1 MKKIVLAAVACVAVA
16 GCSVPRSVKE
26 GGPLA
31 GQTVSAQKKVLVLAV
46 TDGQEK
52 GQDPAIGSGQAV
64 VASVRKYLTMRGIPM
79 SVSSS
84 ANTEQ
89 GIAEADAQGFDYVL
103 KPTITLWEDNAT
115 AWSGNGDK
123 LSISMELFD
132 AHTHQLVA
140 ASTHKRVA
148 TGATFVSGTPDR
160 FIDEVSNGALG
171 KIYGWS
177 EPR

>member
-1 MKKIVLAAVACVAVA
+1 MKKIALAAVACIVVS

-31 GQTVSAQKKVLVLAV
+31 GQAVSSQKKVLVLSV

-64 VASVRKYLTMRGIPM
+64 VASVRKYLTMHGIPM

-84 ANTEQ
+84 ANTDQ
-89 GIAEADAQGFDYVL
+89 GIVEADAQGFDYVL
-103 KPTITLWEDNAT
+103 KPTIILWEDNAT

-132 AHTHQLVA
+132 ARTHQLVA

-148 TGATFVSGTPDR
+148 TGATFVGGSPDR

-177 EPR
+177 EAK

>member
-1 MKKIVLAAVACVAVA
+1 MKYVALAVMVCAAMA

-26 GGPLA
+26 GGPIA
-31 GQTVSAQKKVLVLAV
+31 GQAVSAQKKVLVLSV
-46 TDGQEK
+46 MDGQEK
-52 GQDPAIGSGQAV
+52 GQDPANGSGRAV
-64 VASVRKYLTMRGIPM
+64 VASIRKYLTAHGIPL
-79 SVSSS
+79 SVSSYDG
-84 ANTEQ
+84 TEQ
-89 GIAEADAQGFDYVL
+89 GINEANAQGFDYVL

-148 TGATFVSGTPDR
+148 TGATFVAGSPDR
-160 FIDEVSNGALG
+160 FIDEVTNGALG
-171 KIYGWS
+171 KIYGW
-177 EPR
+177 PDAK